1 MQNLFEKT
9 IDEIAKQKAKYI
21 KESLQKK
28 TKVDE
33 GLKKYRIKAV
43 NNLKNPNKE
52 IDYTKVFSKNSI
64 PRKTKAAEIRFQ
76 RMEAARK
83 KAEKLLKKE
92 KNLKLLKKAGKTG
105 LKIAAVT
112 AAAYG
117 AKKLYDKY
125 KKKKLNE
132 SNLFEGKRAKKKLEA
147 RTKLIKDTVDN
158 HYSDTIKKSVI
169 AKEKAFK
176 YQAVA
181 NTARSA
187 SNNTEIPKEARQK
200 LLKYANQTKERAT
213 KFENKAADSRSRS
226 IKAAQKFHDR
236 KLAREKLKRNKKIKI
251 GAAALA
257 ATGAAIAIKKHSDK
271 KKKQEERRRLKAI
284 YYRRRSDSK

>member
-1 MQNLFEKT
+1 MKNLIFELLPFDVVNFECFLAETQDKPFRLSKEHSGNNYANIGKTEVGYSGYDNSEYFVLPKGFPVINANDMADKDEIILNIRDCVKVKPSALKTLRQMQNLFEKT

-28 TKVDE
+28 TKIDE

-43 NNLKNPNKE
+43 NNLKTNKE

-76 RMEAARK
+76 RMEAAKK

-132 SNLFEGKRAKKKLEA
+132 
-147 RTKLIKDTVDN
+147 
-158 HYSDTIKKSVI
+158 Y
-169 AKEKAFK
+169 
-176 YQAVA
+176 
-181 NTARSA
+181 
-187 SNNTEIPKEARQK
+187 EI
-200 LLKYANQTKERAT
+200 
-213 KFENKAADSRSRS
+213 
-226 IKAAQKFHDR
+226 
-236 KLAREKLKRNKKIKI
+236 
-251 GAAALA
+251 
-257 ATGAAIAIKKHSDK
+257 
-271 KKKQEERRRLKAI
+271 
-284 YYRRRSDSK
+284 